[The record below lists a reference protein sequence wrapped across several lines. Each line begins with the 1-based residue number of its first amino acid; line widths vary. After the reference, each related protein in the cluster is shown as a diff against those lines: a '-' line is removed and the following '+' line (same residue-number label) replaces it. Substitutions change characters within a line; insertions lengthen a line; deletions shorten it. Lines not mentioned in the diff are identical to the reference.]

1 MSETPG
7 RFAAR
12 SRIIPAASV
21 LMQLVGGFAK
31 TVRVVRVRPCVALL
45 VLCALTLALAGPLL
59 VAGVGGDAA
68 YCCRS
73 GRCCC
78 DSGNDS
84 PDHLDLKT
92 ACRCA
97 RPDGTAVVF
106 ALPLGL
112 LAPGPA
118 LLNPAL
124 AEPLA
129 SRPVP
134 LPKDGETS
142 PPDQPPRLSR
152 IT

>member
-1 MSETPG
+1 MGENPRGSPMLRRLISALAG
-7 RFAAR
+7 LAVHLGVKR
-12 SRIIPAASV
+12 
-21 LMQLVGGFAK
+21 
-31 TVRVVRVRPCVALL
+31 CVALL
-45 VLCALTLALAGPLL
+45 ALTALTLALAGPLL
-59 VAGVGGDAA
+59 VPAVGGDAP

-78 DSGNDS
+78 DSRNNS
-84 PDHLDLKT
+84 PNTIHLKT
-92 ACRCA
+92 TCRCA

-112 LAPGPA
+112 LSPGPA
-118 LLNPAL
+118 LSDPAPAGL
-124 AEPLA
+124 LS

-134 LPKDGETS
+134 ILQDGDLS

>member
-1 MSETPG
+1 MSENPRGLRMLRCLVSALG
-7 RFAAR
+7 RQAAGF
-12 SRIIPAASV
+12 
-21 LMQLVGGFAK
+21 GG
-31 TVRVVRVRPCVALL
+31 RRCVALL
-45 VLCALTLALAGPLL
+45 ALCALTLALAGPLL
-59 VAGVGGDAA
+59 APVLGGDST

-78 DSGNDS
+78 DSGDDS
-84 PDHLDLKT
+84 PDGLDLKT

-112 LAPGPA
+112 LAPGPGLSDA
-118 LLNPAL
+118 TS

-129 SRPVP
+129 SRPIPVP
-134 LPKDGETS
+134 RDGEAT

>member
-1 MSETPG
+1 ML
-7 RFAAR
+7 R
-12 SRIIPAASV
+12 SPIRSLTSHV
-21 LMQLVGGFAK
+21 TGFG
-31 TVRVVRVRPCVALL
+31 VRGCVALL
-45 VLCALTLALAGPLL
+45 ALGALTLALAGPLL
-59 VAGVGGDAA
+59 VLAPGGDAS

-84 PDHLDLKT
+84 PERLDLKT

-106 ALPLGL
+106 ALPLGW

-118 LLNPAL
+118 LSDPAL

-129 SRPVP
+129 RRRVP
-134 LPKDGETS
+134 TPQDGETS
-142 PPDQPPRLSR
+142 PLDQPPRLSR
-152 IT
+152 TT

>member
-1 MSETPG
+1 
-7 RFAAR
+7 
-12 SRIIPAASV
+12 
-21 LMQLVGGFAK
+21 MQLGGGSAK
-31 TVRVVRVRPCVALL
+31 TVRVVRVMPCVALL
-45 VLCALTLALAGPLL
+45 ALCALILALAGPLL
-59 VAGVGGDAA
+59 VAGLGGDPT

-84 PDHLDLKT
+84 PGRVDLKA

-97 RPDGTAVVF
+97 RPDGTAFVL

-112 LAPGPA
+112 LTPGPA
-118 LLNPAL
+118 VSNPAL
-124 AEPLA
+124 ADPLA

-134 LPKDGETS
+134 MLQDGERP